1 MRAARPAGKP
11 LVIELAGLPGAGKTS
26 LVDTVSLAHRGRRD
40 ISVLSLPLRRET
52 WRVLRAALRLAGSVR
67 PLAPYNFIRAIKLT
81 LVLRCYGELPDSLV
95 IMDQGLVQKLWS
107 MVIETDGFS
116 ERRLEDLVAAL
127 SPFVADHLVWLAVP
141 HDVAARRIVRRR
153 GGNSRFDG
161 AELASVVARLENLE
175 SVYQKIIALFRRHG
189 DLAVTPLEGEAPLQS
204 NARAIESIIRS
215 IRER

>member
-1 MRAARPAGKP
+1 
-11 LVIELAGLPGAGKTS
+11 
-26 LVDTVSLAHRGRRD
+26 
-40 ISVLSLPLRRET
+40 
-52 WRVLRAALRLAGSVR
+52 
-67 PLAPYNFIRAIKLT
+67 
-81 LVLRCYGELPDSLV
+81 
-95 IMDQGLVQKLWS
+95 